1 MIDARRNREQRR
13 KDRGAVAGPERGA
26 QNARSGVLTRTPNG
40 SYALVITP
48 AARSWQ

>member
-1 MIDARRNREQRR
+1 MPAGTANSAERTA
-13 KDRGAVAGPERGA
+13 GAVAGPERGA
-26 QNARSGVLTRTPNG
+26 QNARSGVLTLTPNG